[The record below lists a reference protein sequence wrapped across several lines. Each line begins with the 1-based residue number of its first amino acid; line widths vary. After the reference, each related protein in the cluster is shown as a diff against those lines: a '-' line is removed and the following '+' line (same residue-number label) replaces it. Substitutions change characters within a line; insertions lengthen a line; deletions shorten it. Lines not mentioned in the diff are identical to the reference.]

1 MVRSARR
8 VLLISL
14 LASYGAQCETGFV
27 DITGMVRSARRF
39 LIHDA
44 RPPSASSRRA
54 SRAVATPGM
63 GATPRRR
70 AEKRE
75 TTLSDDVS
83 TAVVDAGEDVR
94 GKK

>member
-1 MVRSARR
+1 V
-8 VLLISL
+8 
-14 LASYGAQCETGFV
+14 
-27 DITGMVRSARRF
+27 
-39 LIHDA
+39 
-44 RPPSASSRRA
+44 RA
-54 SRAVATPGM
+54 SPRAAVWRTEEVDKNPPTEGN
-63 GATPRRR
+63 ATPRRR

>member
-1 MVRSARR
+1 VRTRTRAAVWRT
-8 VLLISL
+8 
-14 LASYGAQCETGFV
+14 EEV
-27 DITGMVRSARRF
+27 DKN
-39 LIHDA
+39 
-44 RPPSASSRRA
+44 PP
-54 SRAVATPGM
+54 TEGN
-63 GATPRRR
+63 ATPRRR